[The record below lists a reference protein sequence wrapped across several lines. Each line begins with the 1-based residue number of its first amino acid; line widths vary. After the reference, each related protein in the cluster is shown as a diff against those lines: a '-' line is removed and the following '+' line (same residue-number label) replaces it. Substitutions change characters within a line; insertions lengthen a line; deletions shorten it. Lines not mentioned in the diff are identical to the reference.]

1 MLTQR
6 PVLVMEMPEHLN
18 AAEAR
23 AFLRELEPLLEFPR
37 PRLVFDCSEVRH
49 IDSAGV
55 AMMLQCLEEAMKQN
69 GNLKLAALPMDSDA
83 TLELRQLFEAF
94 ATSADAVRS
103 FSPTPAHLRKEPFY
117 SNGFGEDLKKAS

>member
-23 AFLRELEPLLEFPR
+23 AFLRELEPLLELPR

-55 AMMLQCLEEAMKQN
+55 AMMLQCLEEAMKQD
-69 GNLKLAALPMDSDA
+69 GNLKLAPLPGLGCGAGTQA
-83 TLELRQLFEAF
+83 TF
-94 ATSADAVRS
+94 
-103 FSPTPAHLRKEPFY
+103 
-117 SNGFGEDLKKAS
+117 